1 MGIFKALSASVKGV
15 AADQWK
21 EFIMSDS
28 LTPEILMARGRKTT
42 GANSSN
48 TSSDDNVITDG
59 SVIAVADGQCAVVTQ
74 SSKIVAVCS
83 DTGEHIYSSGDSPTI
98 FGSGI
103 AEVAKEVGRRFT
115 YGGDVPHSPQ
125 RVYYIN
131 TKEITGIPFS
141 LMSPVSFRVK
151 DDNTGMDIDCR
162 VEAGGVYSFR
172 IVSPETFY
180 KNVAGNIAGTYPTV
194 KILGQLGAELLSALQ
209 AVFGDLTKDG
219 MRISGLPSITGEIA
233 EKVREK
239 VNSFITEARGIEIVS
254 IAFDTVTLTDADG
267 LLIKQIQSAAA
278 LRDPLMA
285 AGALTAA
292 QSDAMRA
299 AASNPSGAGVGFIG
313 ANLTAG
319 FAQNPSAACSHEG
332 ESGNFCSK
340 CGAKLR

>member
-1 MGIFKALSASVKGV
+1 MGIFKALGASVKGV

-21 EFIMSDS
+21 EFFISDS
-28 LTPEILMARGRKTT
+28 LSPEILMARGRKAT
-42 GANSSN
+42 GAGSSN

-59 SVIAVADGQCAVVTQ
+59 SVISVAHGQCAIVTQ
-74 SSKIVAVCS
+74 SSKIAAVCS
-83 DTGEHIYSSGDSPTI
+83 DTGEHIYSSEDSPTI

-103 AEVAKEVGRRFT
+103 KDVVKEVGRRFT

-141 LMSPVSFRVK
+141 LMSPVFFRVK
-151 DDNTGMDIDCR
+151 DDNTGIDIDCR

-180 KNVAGNIAGTYPTV
+180 KNVAGNIAGIYPTV

-209 AVFGDLTKDG
+209 AVFGELTQGG
-219 MRISGLPSITGEIA
+219 MRVSALPSVTEEIA
-233 EKVREK
+233 GKVRQK
-239 VNSFITEARGIEIVS
+239 VNSFLTDARGIEIVS
-254 IAFDTVTLTDADG
+254 IAFDTITLTDADG
-267 LLIKQIQSAAA
+267 LLVRQIQSAAA

-299 AASNPSGAGVGFIG
+299 AASNPSGAPVGFIG
-313 ANLTAG
+313 ANLAASFSGSAG
-319 FAQNPSAACSHEG
+319 AVCSHEG
-332 ESGNFCSK
+332 ESGNYCGK
-340 CGAKLR
+340 CGAKLK